1 MPLSE
6 FLSAQ
11 RIVVLADAGSHDA
24 VLDAAARLL
33 ADGAGPGA
41 EAIAGSLRQR
51 ERMGSTAIGHGVA
64 IPHGRNAAFDT
75 TRAAFLRLQ
84 PAVDF
89 NAADGE
95 AVDLVFAMVVPA
107 DFNQQHLQ
115 LLSDIAERC
124 ADPGFRAAL
133 RDAADERA
141 LRVVLL
147 GAQAAADHERDAERL
162 VSKP

>member
-11 RIVVLADAGSHDA
+11 RIVVLDGAGSRDA
-24 VLDAAARLL
+24 VIDAAARLL
-33 ADGAGPGA
+33 VDGTDGDAA
-41 EAIAGSLRQR
+41 AIADSLRQR

-75 TRAAFLRLQ
+75 TRAAFLRLSS
-84 PAVDF
+84 PVEF

-95 AVDLVFAMVVPA
+95 PVDLVFAMAVPA

-124 ADPGFRAAL
+124 ADPAFRAAL
-133 RDAADERA
+133 RQAPDLQA
-141 LRVVLL
+141 LRAVLL
-147 GAQAAADHERDAERL
+147 ATPAAQARDIDGVASL
-162 VSKP
+162 G

>member
-6 FLSAQ
+6 FLSAD
-11 RIVVLADAGSHDA
+11 RIVVLADAGGREG
-24 VLDAAARLL
+24 VIDAAAKLL
-33 ADGAGPGA
+33 AGGAAGSDTVA
-41 EAIAGSLRQR
+41 AIADSLRQR

-64 IPHGRNAAFDT
+64 IPHGRNAAFGA
-75 TRAAFLRLQ
+75 TRAAFLRLV

-95 AVDLVFAMVVPA
+95 PVDLVFAMAVPA

-124 ADPGFRAAL
+124 ADPAFRAAL
-133 RDAADERA
+133 RDATDVQA
-141 LRVVLL
+141 LRGILL
-147 GAQAAADHERDAERL
+147 GTHAPTGDGIRGIASHG
-162 VSKP
+162 

>member
-6 FLSAQ
+6 FLSAD
-11 RIVVLADAGSHDA
+11 RIVVLADAGSREA
-24 VLDAAARLL
+24 VVDAAARLL
-33 ADGAGPGA
+33 ADGIDTAA
-41 EAIAGSLRQR
+41 AIADSLRQR

-64 IPHGRNAAFDT
+64 IPHGRNAAFGD
-75 TRAAFLRLQ
+75 TRAAFLRLA

-95 AVDLVFAMVVPA
+95 PVDLVFAMAVSA

-124 ADPGFRAAL
+124 ADPAFRDAL
-133 RDAADERA
+133 RQAPDVQA
-141 LRVVLL
+141 LRAILL
-147 GAQAAADHERDAERL
+147 GTREAVGVAGDGMASHR
-162 VSKP
+162 

>member
-11 RIVVLADAGSHDA
+11 RIVVLDDAGSRDA
-24 VLDAAARLL
+24 VIDAAARLL
-33 ADGAGPGA
+33 VDGTGGDAA
-41 EAIAGSLRQR
+41 AIADSLRQR

-75 TRAAFLRLQ
+75 TRAAFLRLS
-84 PAVDF
+84 PPVEF
-89 NAADGE
+89 NSADGE
-95 AVDLVFAMVVPA
+95 PVDLVFAMAVPA

-133 RDAADERA
+133 RQARDVQA
-141 LRVVLL
+141 LRAILL
-147 GAQAAADHERDAERL
+147 ATPAAQARGIGGVASL
-162 VSKP
+162 G

>member
-11 RIVVLADAGSHDA
+11 RIVVLDDAGNRDA
-24 VLDAAARLL
+24 VIDAAARLL
-33 ADGAGPGA
+33 VDGTGGDTA
-41 EAIAGSLRQR
+41 AIADSLRQR

-64 IPHGRNAAFDT
+64 IPHGRNAAFGA
-75 TRAAFLRLQ
+75 TRAAFLRLS

-95 AVDLVFAMVVPA
+95 PVDLVFAMAVPA

-124 ADPGFRAAL
+124 ADPAFRAAL
-133 RDAADERA
+133 RQAPDAQA
-141 LRVVLL
+141 LREVLL
-147 GAQAAADHERDAERL
+147 GTRASAQLDAGGMA
-162 VSKP
+162 SHG

>member
-6 FLSAQ
+6 FLSAE
-11 RIVVLADAGSHDA
+11 RIVVLADAGSREA
-24 VLDAAARLL
+24 VVDAAAQLL
-33 ADGAGPGA
+33 AGGAGTA
-41 EAIAGSLRQR
+41 DAIADSLRQR

-64 IPHGRNAAFDT
+64 IPHGRNAAFGA
-75 TRAAFLRLQ
+75 TRAAFLRLV

-95 AVDLVFAMVVPA
+95 PVDLVFAMAVPA

-124 ADPGFRAAL
+124 ADPAFRAAL
-133 RDAADERA
+133 RDAADVQT
-141 LRVVLL
+141 LRGILL
-147 GAQAAADHERDAERL
+147 GTHAPAGDGIRGIASHG
-162 VSKP
+162 

>member
-11 RIVVLADAGSHDA
+11 RIVVLDDAGSRDA
-24 VLDAAARLL
+24 VIDAAARLL
-33 ADGAGPGA
+33 VDGTGGDAA
-41 EAIAGSLRQR
+41 AIADSLRQR

-64 IPHGRNAAFDT
+64 IPHGRNAAFGA
-75 TRAAFLRLQ
+75 TRAAFLRLV

-95 AVDLVFAMVVPA
+95 PVDLVFAMAVPA

-124 ADPGFRAAL
+124 ADPAFRAAL
-133 RDAADERA
+133 RDAADVQT
-141 LRVVLL
+141 LRGILL
-147 GAQAAADHERDAERL
+147 GTHAPAGDDIRGIASHG
-162 VSKP
+162 

>member
-6 FLSAQ
+6 FLSAD
-11 RIVVLADAGSHDA
+11 RIVVLADAGGREA
-24 VLDAAARLL
+24 VIDEAARLL
-33 ADGAGPGA
+33 AGGTAGGDTA
-41 EAIAGSLRQR
+41 VAIADSLRQR

-64 IPHGRNAAFDT
+64 IPHGRNAAFGA
-75 TRAAFLRLQ
+75 TRAAFLRLV

-95 AVDLVFAMVVPA
+95 PVDLVFAMAVPA

-124 ADPGFRAAL
+124 ADPAFRAAL
-133 RDAADERA
+133 RDAADVQT
-141 LRVVLL
+141 LRGILL
-147 GAQAAADHERDAERL
+147 GTHAPAGDDIRGIASHG
-162 VSKP
+162 

>member
-6 FLSAQ
+6 FLSAE
-11 RIVVLADAGSHDA
+11 RIVVLADAGSREA
-24 VLDAAARLL
+24 VVDAAAQLL
-33 ADGAGPGA
+33 AGGAGTA
-41 EAIAGSLRQR
+41 DAIADSLRQR

-64 IPHGRNAAFDT
+64 IPHGRNAAFGA
-75 TRAAFLRLQ
+75 TRAAFLRLV

-95 AVDLVFAMVVPA
+95 PVDLVFAMAVPA

-124 ADPGFRAAL
+124 ADPAVRAAL
-133 RDAADERA
+133 RDAPDVQALRA
-141 LRVVLL
+141 LLL
-147 GAQAAADHERDAERL
+147 GARTVAEAGADGMASHG
-162 VSKP
+162 

>member
-6 FLSAQ
+6 FLSAD
-11 RIVVLADAGSHDA
+11 RIVVLADAGGREA
-24 VLDAAARLL
+24 VIDAAAKLL
-33 ADGAGPGA
+33 AGGAAGSDTVA
-41 EAIAGSLRQR
+41 AIADSLRQR

-64 IPHGRNAAFDT
+64 IPHGRNAAFGA
-75 TRAAFLRLQ
+75 TRAAFLRLV

-95 AVDLVFAMVVPA
+95 PVDLVFAMAVPA

-124 ADPGFRAAL
+124 ADPAFRAAL
-133 RDAADERA
+133 RDATDVQA
-141 LRVVLL
+141 LRRILL
-147 GAQAAADHERDAERL
+147 DTHAPTGDGIRGIASHG
-162 VSKP
+162 

>member
-11 RIVVLADAGSHDA
+11 RIVVLDDAGSRDA
-24 VLDAAARLL
+24 VIDAAARLL
-33 ADGAGPGA
+33 VDGTGGDAA
-41 EAIAGSLRQR
+41 AIADSLRQR

-75 TRAAFLRLQ
+75 TRAAFLRLS
-84 PAVDF
+84 PPVEF
-89 NAADGE
+89 NSADGE
-95 AVDLVFAMVVPA
+95 PVDLVFAMAVPA

-115 LLSDIAERC
+115 LLSDIAEHC

-133 RDAADERA
+133 RQARDVQA
-141 LRVVLL
+141 LRAILL
-147 GAQAAADHERDAERL
+147 ATPATQARGLDGVASL
-162 VSKP
+162 G